1 MAHNLADRYLL
12 FWTEGG
18 NAVADS
24 SLSVI
29 PLRAFRMKADK
40 LKSYEFIVFNNVACY
55 HYQIRL
61 LPHSSLYKFIEKK
74 NKYK

>member
-55 HYQIRL
+55 QKVL
-61 LPHSSLYKFIEKK
+61 LPHSSLYKFI
-74 NKYK
+74 